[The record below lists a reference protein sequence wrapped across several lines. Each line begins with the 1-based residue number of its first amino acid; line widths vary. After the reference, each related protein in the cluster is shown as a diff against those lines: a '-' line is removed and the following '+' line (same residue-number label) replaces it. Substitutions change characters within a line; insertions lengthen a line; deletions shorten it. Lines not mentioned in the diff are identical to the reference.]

1 MVRVLLVVFLVIAGS
16 IWLVVALD
24 RRPRRGPSRTQHHR
38 HGSAWASDGGSG
50 ASGGGWGGG
59 DGGGWGGGD
68 GGGCG
73 DGGGGGGC

>member
-1 MVRVLLVVFLVIAGS
+1 MLLVVFLVITGS

-59 DGGGWGGGD
+59 DGGG
-68 GGGCG
+68 CG
-73 DGGGGGGC
+73 DGGGGGC

>member
-1 MVRVLLVVFLVIAGS
+1 MEVVRVLLVVFLVIAGS

-24 RRPRRGPSRTQHHR
+24 RRPRRGPSRTHYH

-59 DGGGWGGGD
+59 DGGGCG
-68 GGGCG
+68 G